1 MEEYLLSKKNCYNC
15 MIGKSININ
24 DDILCKYKGVV
35 SRDYSCSKFKKM
47 PVLHDLIKVN
57 HCIECHFFDIRIPE
71 QNASDSIG
79 LCQLFSVRYFD
90 GNAKRACSKF
100 SKKVKLEVS

>member
-1 MEEYLLSKKNCYNC
+1 MSKKNCNNC

-35 SRDYSCSKFKKM
+35 SRDYSCSKFKKL
-47 PVLHDLIKVN
+47 PIQQNSVKIN
-57 HCIECHFFDIRIPE
+57 HCIECHFFNIRTPE
-71 QNASDSIG
+71 LNTSDSIG

-90 GNAKRACSKF
+90 GNSKRACSKF
-100 SKKVKLEVS
+100 SKKIKLEVS

>member
-1 MEEYLLSKKNCYNC
+1 MV
-15 MIGKSININ
+15 GKSININ

-47 PVLHDLIKVN
+47 PVVYSTIKIN
-57 HCIECHFFDIRIPE
+57 KCIECNFF
-71 QNASDSIG
+71 NLKSLDSNSADSMG

-90 GNAKRACSKF
+90 GNYKKACSKF